1 MTMATLPPG
10 VAAYRRT
17 PTFDQDSVPPA
28 LLNEHRTKAGVW
40 GRIVVLS
47 GRLRYE
53 LTDSGERFELTPE
66 SPGIIAPEA
75 LHQVAPLGA
84 VSFYVEFLR

>member
-1 MTMATLPPG
+1 MAALPPG

-17 PTFDQDSVPPA
+17 PTFDQDSVPA
-28 LLNEHRTKAGVW
+28 GLRDAHSTKAGVW

-53 LTDSGERFELTPE
+53 LAGGAAAFELTPDQ
-66 SPGIIAPEA
+66 PGIIEPEVEHRVQA
-75 LHQVAPLGA
+75 EGA